1 MLKKIKFSD
10 LKRKNFFVSIFR
22 FDFQKLL
29 IQKREAIYVKAQDCL
44 KRYFFGHYQI
54 TNSIHIR
61 FDSNS
66 WQVQIYPLSFDWIC
80 C

>member
-44 KRYFFGHYQI
+44 KR
-54 TNSIHIR
+54 
-61 FDSNS
+61 D
-66 WQVQIYPLSFDWIC
+66 
-80 C
+80 